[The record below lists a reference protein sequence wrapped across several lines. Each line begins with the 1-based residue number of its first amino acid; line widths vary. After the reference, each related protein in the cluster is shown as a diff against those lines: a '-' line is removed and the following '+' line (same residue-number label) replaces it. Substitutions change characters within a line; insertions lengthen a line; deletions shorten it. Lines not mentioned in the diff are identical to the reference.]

1 MGASMVRHR
10 EFVGI
15 DVSKGTLDVAFFE
28 GASWRFTNDEKGLSA
43 LVTQLRPRPVRLV
56 VLEATGGLE
65 VPVAAALASAKISVA
80 VVNPRQV
87 RDFARATGLLAKT
100 DRLDA
105 QAIARFAEAV
115 KPDPRPLPDAQAR
128 EMNALVT
135 RRQQVTE
142 MMVMET
148 NRLTQAL
155 PALRP
160 VIQAHIEWLRGQRG
174 ELDAQLDRIVKES
187 PLWLEQEELYR
198 SMNGIGPVIA
208 HVLIADLPELGTVSN
223 KRISA
228 LGGLAPF
235 NRDSGTLRGKR
246 IIWGGRKRVRTAL
259 YMGAVSASRS
269 NPVIR
274 PYYLSLLARGK
285 ERKVALVACM
295 HKMLIM
301 LNAMARTGKKWQAER
316 IVRTA

>member
-1 MGASMVRHR
+1 MVRRR

-15 DVSKGTLDVAFFE
+15 DVSKDALDVAVFE
-28 GASWRFTNDEKGLSA
+28 GASWRFTNDDEGFSA
-43 LVTQLRPRPVRLV
+43 LVAQLRSRPVRLV

-65 VPVAAALASAKISVA
+65 VPVAAALATATISVA

-142 MMVMET
+142 MIVMET

-160 VIQAHIEWLRGQRG
+160 VIQAHIEWLRGQRD
-174 ELDAQLDRIVKES
+174 ELDAQLDRVVKES

-223 KRISA
+223 KRIAA
-228 LGGLAPF
+228 LSGLAPF

-246 IIWGGRKRVRTAL
+246 TIWGGRKRVRTAL
-259 YMGAVSASRS
+259 YMGAVSATRS

-274 PYYLSLLARGK
+274 PYYLSLVARGK

-295 HKMLIM
+295 HKMLVM
-301 LNAMARTGKKWQAER
+301 LNAMARTGRKWQAER
-316 IVRTA
+316 IVRAA